1 MRQVAGHSSKGVEI
15 RVFAPNRVQGIAMR
29 FTFEIKWLPLSHMPL
44 HNFNPVPDISC
55 SVCELRGV
63 TAPITAVLREAGG
76 GGVFT
81 GIQSVRRA
89 E

>member
-1 MRQVAGHSSKGVEI
+1 MHPHRAQEI
-15 RVFAPNRVQGIAMR
+15 VMR
-29 FTFEIKWLPLSHMPL
+29 FTSEIKWLPLSHMPL
-44 HNFNPVPDISC
+44 HIFNPIPDISC

-63 TAPITAVLREAGG
+63 TAPITSVLGEEGG

-81 GIQSVRRA
+81 GIQCVRRA